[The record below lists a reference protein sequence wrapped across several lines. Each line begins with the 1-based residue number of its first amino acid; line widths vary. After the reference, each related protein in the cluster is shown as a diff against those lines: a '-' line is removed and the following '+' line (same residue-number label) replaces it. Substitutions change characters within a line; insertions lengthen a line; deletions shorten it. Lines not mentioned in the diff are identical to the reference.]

1 MTRNRSSR
9 PDPQSIHDLDPTTPH
24 TNAQP
29 FADILAARLT
39 RRDTLRGG
47 LSLAAT
53 TIFAGAGLS
62 ACSDSDNNSS
72 APTLS
77 FTRSRA
83 HRPTWSAC
91 PTATPRRS

>member
-47 LSLAAT
+47 LSLAA
-53 TIFAGAGLS
+53 S
-62 ACSDSDNNSS
+62 AWQTDSTCGVYNIYSICSM
-72 APTLS
+72 
-77 FTRSRA
+77 
-83 HRPTWSAC
+83 
-91 PTATPRRS
+91 